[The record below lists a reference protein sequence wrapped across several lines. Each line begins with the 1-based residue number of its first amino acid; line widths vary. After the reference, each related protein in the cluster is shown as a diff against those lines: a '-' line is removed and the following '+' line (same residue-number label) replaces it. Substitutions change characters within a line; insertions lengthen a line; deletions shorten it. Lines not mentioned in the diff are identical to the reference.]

1 MLLLLFLSVLF
12 LALFYEFHWKRRNYP
27 AGPLPLPVIGNMWS
41 MMRNNS
47 GVECFRQWT
56 KDFGDVYTF
65 WFGTKPYIVVSSYK
79 RLKEAF
85 ILDGD
90 TFADKIRQPFQDQ
103 FRGGNYGV
111 VDTNG
116 HVWSTHRRFALS
128 SFRDFG
134 LGKNLLQE
142 KMLIE
147 VQDMFA
153 KFDANLGKEQN
164 LPVVLYNA
172 AANVI
177 NQLIFGY
184 RFDKEREGELKK
196 LKALMEFQETAFT
209 TFKVYVQFF
218 APAIGKHLPG
228 KSVEDLLAEFTVDFY
243 KFFNHQIEEHRSK
256 IDFDSEESL
265 DYAEAYLKEQRK
277 QEAQGEFELFSTK
290 QLSNTCFDL
299 WFAGLS
305 TTHITLTWIVGHVLN
320 YPDVQRKLHKELDEV
335 IGSDRLITNDDKN
348 NLPYLNAVINES
360 QRCANIVP
368 INQIH
373 STSRDT
379 VINGITVK
387 KGTGVIPQISAIMLD
402 DKVFPDP
409 YAFNPERFLDA
420 NGKLRKI

>member
-1 MLLLLFLSVLF
+1 
-12 LALFYEFHWKRRNYP
+12 
-27 AGPLPLPVIGNMWS
+27 
-41 MMRNNS
+41 MRIS
-47 GVECFRQWT
+47 
-56 KDFGDVYTF
+56 
-65 WFGTKPYIVVSSYK
+65 GTKPYIVVSSYK

-228 KSVEDLLAEFTVDFY
+228 KSVEDL
-243 KFFNHQIEEHRSK
+243 
-256 IDFDSEESL
+256 
-265 DYAEAYLKEQRK
+265 
-277 QEAQGEFELFSTK
+277 
-290 QLSNTCFDL
+290 
-299 WFAGLS
+299 
-305 TTHITLTWIVGHVLN
+305 
-320 YPDVQRKLHKELDEV
+320 
-335 IGSDRLITNDDKN
+335 
-348 NLPYLNAVINES
+348 
-360 QRCANIVP
+360 
-368 INQIH
+368 
-373 STSRDT
+373 
-379 VINGITVK
+379 
-387 KGTGVIPQISAIMLD
+387 
-402 DKVFPDP
+402 
-409 YAFNPERFLDA
+409 
-420 NGKLRKI
+420 

>member
-1 MLLLLFLSVLF
+1 MT
-12 LALFYEFHWKRRNYP
+12 R
-27 AGPLPLPVIGNMWS
+27 
-41 MMRNNS
+41 
-47 GVECFRQWT
+47 
-56 KDFGDVYTF
+56 
-65 WFGTKPYIVVSSYK
+65 
-79 RLKEAF
+79 
-85 ILDGD
+85 
-90 TFADKIRQPFQDQ
+90 
-103 FRGGNYGV
+103 
-111 VDTNG
+111 
-116 HVWSTHRRFALS
+116 
-128 SFRDFG
+128 
-134 LGKNLLQE
+134 
-142 KMLIE
+142 
-147 VQDMFA
+147 
-153 KFDANLGKEQN
+153 
-164 LPVVLYNA
+164 
-172 AANVI
+172 
-177 NQLIFGY
+177 
-184 RFDKEREGELKK
+184 
-196 LKALMEFQETAFT
+196 
-209 TFKVYVQFF
+209 
-218 APAIGKHLPG
+218 HLPG
-228 KSVEDLLAEFTVDFY
+228 SAPHYVCLCVSRNPEMTAHTRNLFFVLLKPISSRLAEFTVDFY

-402 DKVFPDP
+402 DKVRLDLF
-409 YAFNPERFLDA
+409 YKIFL
-420 NGKLRKI
+420 